1 MIDENEIE
9 KVKLHLDGMK
19 KFMDYLEDLK
29 DAPWPSYMTL
39 TIDAK
44 NSMFLRITDV
54 KLIRAM
60 VRFAHAEME
69 KKRKEIIDA
78 LSENSNT

>member
-1 MIDENEIE
+1 MIDKNDIE
-9 KVKLHLDGMK
+9 KMKSHLDGMK

-44 NSMFLRITDV
+44 NSMFLKITDV

-60 VRFAHAEME
+60 VRFGYTEME
-69 KKRKEIIDA
+69 KQRKEIIDA

>member
-1 MIDENEIE
+1 
-9 KVKLHLDGMK
+9 MK

-44 NSMFLRITDV
+44 NSRVLTITDV
-54 KLIRAM
+54 KLIREM
-60 VRFAHAEME
+60 VGFAYSHME
-69 KKRKEIIDA
+69 KQRKEIIDA